1 MKKQIEQNEYFPD
14 IAFGFFIIV
23 LLLGLEYVLGA
34 ALADLDS
41 ALRFGSHQFSSII
54 VVISTG
60 IIVSILMSYKKIT
73 YATIFNPEKT
83 TRLPI
88 IIATFIPIF
97 LLISAASLWVK
108 ELTNFLDY
116 IFKPGK
122 PQNVQNYPLGYLA
135 VEFIASCVVA
145 PVIEEILFRGIILR
159 SFLNQYDP
167 KKAIIWSAIIFAI
180 AHLNL
185 YQLPVA
191 FVGGCMIG
199 WIYYRTK
206 SLWLCILAH
215 AFHNTIMTFQYY
227 YTNAYTQNMSFI
239 SSKITIAVSIL
250 LTIILVLWVEKIIR
264 KQEK

>member
-1 MKKQIEQNEYFPD
+1 MRKPIEQNDNFPD
-14 IAFGFFIIV
+14 IVFGFFIIV
-23 LLLGLEYVLGA
+23 LLLGIEYILAA
-34 ALADLDS
+34 ALYDLDS
-41 ALRFGSHQFSSII
+41 ALRFGSHEFSSII
-54 VVISTG
+54 VVLSTG
-60 IIVSILMSYKKIT
+60 IIVSMLMSYKKIT
-73 YATIFNPEKT
+73 YATIFNPAKT

-88 IIATFIPIF
+88 IIATFIPIL
-97 LLISAASLWVK
+97 LLITIATFWVK

-122 PQNVQNYPLGYLA
+122 PLNVKNYPFGYLA
-135 VEFIASCVVA
+135 VDFIASCLVA

-167 KKAIIWSAIIFAI
+167 KKAIIWSAVIFAV
-180 AHLNL
+180 AHLNI

-199 WIYYRTK
+199 WVYYRTK

-215 AFHNTIMTFQYY
+215 ACHNTIMTIQYY
-227 YTNAYTQNMSFI
+227 YTHGYTQNVGFI

-250 LTIILVLWVEKIIR
+250 LTIILVLWIEKIIR
-264 KQEK
+264 KQN